1 MKRSFEEAHGI
12 ALFCAVVL
20 LACGGGPVKRISPPT
35 ASVQQ
40 LALQADG
47 NWRLLLRVQ
56 NFSNVEM
63 TFSNLEATLEVDGRS
78 VGELNLGMNLDI
90 PGSSADV
97 VETTFK
103 PAAGSSLPKSDF
115 AYFLHGTIRSS
126 EPDGKYKFERNSRL
140 SPAPGLANTWR

>member
-1 MKRSFEEAHGI
+1 MAVRNPAL

-20 LACGGGPVKRISPPT
+20 LACGGGPGKRISPPT

-90 PGSSADV
+90 PGSSADG
-97 VETTFK
+97 VETTVK

-126 EPDGKYKFERNSRL
+126 DPDCKYKIERNSRL

>member
-1 MKRSFEEAHGI
+1 MALRNPAL

-35 ASVQQ
+35 ASMQQ

>member
-1 MKRSFEEAHGI
+1 MALRNPAL

-115 AYFLHGTIRSS
+115 VYFLYGIICSS
-126 EPDGKYKFERNSRL
+126 ELDGKYKFERNSRL
-140 SPAPGLANTWR
+140 SPAPGLADTWR